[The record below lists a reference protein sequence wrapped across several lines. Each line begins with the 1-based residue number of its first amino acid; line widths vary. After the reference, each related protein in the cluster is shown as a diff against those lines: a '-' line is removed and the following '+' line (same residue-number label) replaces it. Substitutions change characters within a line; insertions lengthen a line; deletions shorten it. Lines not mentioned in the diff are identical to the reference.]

1 MCYRIG
7 VLGFYFVLSY
17 QRVDQVS
24 FGGPWHCFGASW
36 VSCPGIDPNC
46 TVLEMPVAVLVV
58 FCKLEVP
65 EPVAGKEQLHVLK
78 NELVDLQYKTV

>member
-1 MCYRIG
+1 M
-7 VLGFYFVLSY
+7 
-17 QRVDQVS
+17 
-24 FGGPWHCFGASW
+24 
-36 VSCPGIDPNC
+36 
-46 TVLEMPVAVLVV
+46 AVLVV